1 MTTVYTQGEV
11 YVYSVHTGRGA
22 CVQCTHRERCNFV
35 LLINIEVT
43 QYKRTLRRLKSINIP
58 VYKIGKT

>member
-22 CVQCTHRERCNFV
+22 T
-35 LLINIEVT
+35 LYWLINIEVT